1 MQSKV
6 KDLESQLSEALK
18 SDMTRSRD
26 PLESQPRAAGNTVD
40 SSAVTKKLE
49 EELKKRD
56 ALIEVRLCFPVVHI
70 YISYSSIFQ
79 ITKLYLDLN
88 ICLKRVIAFCRG
100 CMKKMK
106 NCLTD

>member
-18 SDMTRSRD
+18 SDMSRSRN
-26 PLESQPRAAGNTVD
+26 PSEPQPIAAVNTID

-56 ALIEVRLCFPVVHI
+56 ALIEVL
-70 YISYSSIFQ
+70 
-79 ITKLYLDLN
+79 L
-88 ICLKRVIAFCRG
+88 
-100 CMKKMK
+100 
-106 NCLTD
+106 